1 MSAIHL
7 CEDELQVHLIFL
19 VYGFTEERPHFLKSH
34 FGRSECLLS
43 LAVCGSSLV

>member
-19 VYGFTEERPHFLKSH
+19 VNGFTEERPRLRKSH
-34 FGRSECLLS
+34 VSVVQNACFH
-43 LAVCGSSLV
+43 